1 MNKDWIQFFHH
12 NNRDFKPRMLSV
24 AEERCPVALFKC
36 FCRAKTSTITWD
48 GVPWVPEV
56 FFFLLF
62 AAKIE
67 RRRVGVTARSHG
79 SYEPHFHAILKQDSL
94 PNRFLVG
101 SVCLRNLTCLHVG
114 QWCIRQ
120 RVMLSN
126 WGMANFVSSVSIT
139 PVKRLTSVNSVY
151 I

>member
-36 FCRAKTSTITWD
+36 FCRAKTSTITRD

-62 AAKIE
+62 VAKIE
-67 RRRVGVTARSHG
+67 QQRVGEKNPLVTALRT
-79 SYEPHFHAILKQDSL
+79 SL
-94 PNRFLVG
+94 P
-101 SVCLRNLTCLHVG
+101 C
-114 QWCIRQ
+114 
-120 RVMLSN
+120 
-126 WGMANFVSSVSIT
+126 NFET
-139 PVKRLTSVNSVY
+139 R
-151 I
+151 